1 MKDGGLFIS
10 NPVAPTAECIE
21 YVRALESNYGDVKY
35 IVLSSLAIEHKGTS
49 GVFSGFFPKSSVFV
63 QPGQYAFPINLP
75 TFFFYPLGKSVK
87 EIPASSADAPWGD
100 EIDHQ
105 ILGPLKPPGQNIY
118 FHNFSIMCNINA
130 LHDTR
135 TYKVDYN
142 MICISLMFYY

>member
-1 MKDGGLFIS
+1 MKDGGLFIN

-105 ILGPLKPPGQNIY
+105 ILGPLKPPGQNLY
-118 FHNFSIMCNINA
+118 LHNFSIMCNINA
-130 LHDTR
+130 HATPPR
-135 TYKVDYN
+135 HA
-142 MICISLMFYY
+142 SLQSRL